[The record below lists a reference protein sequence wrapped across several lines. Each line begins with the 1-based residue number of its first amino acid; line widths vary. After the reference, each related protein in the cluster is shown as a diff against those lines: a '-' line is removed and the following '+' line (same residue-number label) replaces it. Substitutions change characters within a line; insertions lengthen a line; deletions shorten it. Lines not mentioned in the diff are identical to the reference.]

1 MVVLNFIWYCIQC
14 MFSCFVAMFGH
25 IPNGF
30 TLKDG
35 LVGVATLI
43 VIILIIFLI
52 LWLTGII
59 KFKKKKKESTPPKKI
74 KTPTK
79 KTKS

>member
-14 MFSCFVAMFGH
+14 MFSCFTAMFGH

-30 TLKDG
+30 TLKDV

-52 LWLTGII
+52 LWLTGVIE
-59 KFKKKKKESTPPKKI
+59 FKKKKMKEC
-74 KTPTK
+74 TK
-79 KTKS
+79 QNKDANEKTKS

>member
-14 MFSCFVAMFGH
+14 MFSCFTAMFGH

-52 LWLTGII
+52 LRLTWVI
-59 KFKKKKKESTPPKKI
+59 KFKKKKIKEF
-74 KTPTK
+74 TK
-79 KTKS
+79 QNKDANEKTKS